1 MIGMKMSLGLGKGQV
16 GSPEPT
22 TTAEPMEQVATPEM
36 SITGMFPK
44 KLTIVCATPGVTIY
58 WNLNAPSDPDESSS
72 LYAGKTDVSFLAG
85 WENIIKAR
93 AYKDGMLPS
102 EVGVR
107 IVNT

>member
-1 MIGMKMSLGLGKGQV
+1 MSLGLGKGQ
-16 GSPEPT
+16 GARGRRKPGAHN
-22 TTAEPMEQVATPEM
+22 TAEPMEQVATPEM

-72 LYAGKTDVSFLAG
+72 LYAGKTDVFFLAG

-107 IVNT
+107 IVNA